1 VRVAPCNSE
10 KAMAL
15 LVQGAA
21 HNRGHPCKGCVA
33 ASTGQACASQL
44 SLAAACA
51 LTPHAKRPN
60 AAARSRRRGGAPRA
74 TAAAHVRSLV
84 ERQRRRGAEEAQQ
97 AAQRLSRALPH
108 THATCT
114 PLCDQL
120 GQDWR
125 GVTGA
130 CSADVAIAAKSARAS
145 EVARKSAASPPPV
158 RLPSRR
164 RQAGAAR
171 DDDGDMNAAAAAA
184 APAAAAANGSAAACE
199 DAALLLPAPLPL
211 RLTPALPS
219 PRARSPSPPSP
230 HDAVSRSSS
239 CCAAPLRPVRE
250 LPFWY
255 GWVILALCTLARLLK
270 SFGQNNTLFVSV
282 PGLLADNGM
291 SRTELGSWFS
301 LACFVAA
308 AVQPSFGRAHDALGG
323 RVCVPAALLALSLSL
338 LGLAAAHSAA
348 AVFVSLIGLR
358 AVGLG
363 ALDTFSSN
371 TVTAWFVKRR
381 GTALAA
387 MTIGF
392 YVGTDVGTL
401 QLLAGVKRAA
411 GWRAARRAAAG
422 VCAAAAPLCAALL
435 RSTPEQV
442 GLTPDGL
449 APPPP
454 LLPTAAAAPSGGAEQ
469 TDPQTCPADA
479 SPEAAPLPLHDGNFT
494 RHEALRTPLFWSW
507 GAFTLVYFFAASGT
521 DFHLVA
527 MVAESGTV
535 DVASSLS
542 IATGVASGL
551 VCAAVGVLV
560 RARRD
565 MRYAI
570 RAERVKS
577 VADARVRCACVCV
590 CVFAFADGPRRLGHA
605 HPGGQRRAAGGVRA
619 AADGAVVAAAGLDDG
634 FRERRSGCVRRH
646 LAAFSARAVLR
657 AAPQRRHLRGKSR
670 AGRGG

>member
-1 VRVAPCNSE
+1 
-10 KAMAL
+10 
-15 LVQGAA
+15 
-21 HNRGHPCKGCVA
+21 
-33 ASTGQACASQL
+33 
-44 SLAAACA
+44 
-51 LTPHAKRPN
+51 
-60 AAARSRRRGGAPRA
+60 
-74 TAAAHVRSLV
+74 
-84 ERQRRRGAEEAQQ
+84 
-97 AAQRLSRALPH
+97 
-108 THATCT
+108 
-114 PLCDQL
+114 
-120 GQDWR
+120 
-125 GVTGA
+125 
-130 CSADVAIAAKSARAS
+130 
-145 EVARKSAASPPPV
+145 
-158 RLPSRR
+158 
-164 RQAGAAR
+164 
-171 DDDGDMNAAAAAA
+171 MNAAAAAA
-184 APAAAAANGSAAACE
+184 VPAAAAANGSAAACE
-199 DAALLLPAPLPL
+199 DAAPLLPAPPPL

-230 HDAVSRSSS
+230 HAAFSRHS

-323 RVCVPAALLALSLSL
+323 RVCIPAALLALSLSL

-411 GWRAARRAAAG
+411 GWRAALRAAAG

-449 APPPP
+449 APPLP
-454 LLPTAAAAPSGGAEQ
+454 LLPTAAAAPSGGADQ
-469 TDPQTCPADA
+469 TDPQTCPAVA
-479 SPEAAPLPLHDGNFT
+479 SSPSPAAAPLPLHDGNFT

-560 RARRD
+560 RARREP
-565 MRYAI
+565 RYAI
-570 RAERVKS
+570 REERAKI
-577 VADARVRCACVCV
+577 VANSRVRCACVA
-590 CVFAFADGPRRLGHA
+590 CVFVRFRRWTAGPR
-605 HPGGQRRAAGGVRA
+605 
-619 AADGAVVAAAGLDDG
+619 
-634 FRERRSGCVRRH
+634 
-646 LAAFSARAVLR
+646 ARASWR
-657 AAPQRRHLRGKSR
+657 PAACCWRRTCCC
-670 AGRGG
+670 